1 MKMNY
6 SRFINWLIL
15 DGWVAYQSRQ
25 GEYGIFLHNADKC
38 IRIYG
43 YAACRHGVQNSVS
56 IPSADHFHVEP
67 WDKVGLKC
75 AASLR
80 RTMRK
85 AGLL

>member
-15 DGWVAYQSRQ
+15 DGWVAYQSRRSD
-25 GEYGIFLHNADKC
+25 YGIFLHNADKC
-38 IRIYG
+38 VRVYG
-43 YAACRHGVQNSVS
+43 TGTRHGVQMSDSV
-56 IPSADHFHVEP
+56 PSADFFRVES
-67 WDKVGLKC
+67 WDRVSLKC